1 MATHE
6 NMICSQILTSDDL
19 KKLEIA
25 KDNIETIITQ
35 ILDDKILNRDNWE
48 EICRIIQLQNC
59 LKNED
64 DDYNPADPRAEELL
78 KKRAEARKKLATAKS
93 LDESELNFADL

>member
-35 ILDDKILNRDNWE
+35 ILDDKILN
-48 EICRIIQLQNC
+48 ITMSF
-59 LKNED
+59 LKS
-64 DDYNPADPRAEELL
+64 LL
-78 KKRAEARKKLATAKS
+78 K
-93 LDESELNFADL
+93 LNIFK

>member
-35 ILDDKILNRDNWE
+35 ILDDKILN
-48 EICRIIQLQNC
+48 ITMSFL
-59 LKNED
+59 
-64 DDYNPADPRAEELL
+64 
-78 KKRAEARKKLATAKS
+78 KS
-93 LDESELNFADL
+93 LLELTIFK

>member
-6 NMICSQILTSDDL
+6 NMICSQILISDDL

-35 ILDDKILNRDNWE
+35 ILDDKILN
-48 EICRIIQLQNC
+48 ITMSFL
-59 LKNED
+59 
-64 DDYNPADPRAEELL
+64 
-78 KKRAEARKKLATAKS
+78 KS
-93 LDESELNFADL
+93 LLELNIFK

>member
-35 ILDDKILNRDNWE
+35 ILDDKILN
-48 EICRIIQLQNC
+48 ITMSF
-59 LKNED
+59 LK
-64 DDYNPADPRAEELL
+64 
-78 KKRAEARKKLATAKS
+78 
-93 LDESELNFADL
+93 

>member
-35 ILDDKILNRDNWE
+35 ILDDKILN
-48 EICRIIQLQNC
+48 ITMSFL
-59 LKNED
+59 
-64 DDYNPADPRAEELL
+64 
-78 KKRAEARKKLATAKS
+78 KS
-93 LDESELNFADL
+93 LLELNIFK